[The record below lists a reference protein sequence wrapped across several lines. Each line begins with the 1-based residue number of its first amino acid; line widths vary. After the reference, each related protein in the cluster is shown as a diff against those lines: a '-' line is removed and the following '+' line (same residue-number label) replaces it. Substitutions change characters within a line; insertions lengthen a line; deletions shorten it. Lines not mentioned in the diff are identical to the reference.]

1 MSSTAPEAY
10 YFATI
15 AAYPYLSQIL
25 TDITRKSFPSSFING
40 GPAPDWKFPTSHELW
55 NILYHCS
62 QSMLEEVT
70 NKVRSVSSAYNAER
84 ENTDPEISQ
93 QVHEAQNAYST
104 SKDFPSAEIS
114 YIAPK
119 SVVNSSSLPP
129 LSTPQRVPTSRSV
142 PAQLT
147 GSTRRPLTRDIQRS
161 RPNDNLRAL
170 TASSTSHVGKK
181 SRPTGRE
188 KAKATDQRISGVQRM
203 LKETVEES
211 SATAASPAPAVLDDS
226 FCYNTPSSSPSCL
239 TDDEKI
245 PASSAS
251 TLASSMSSDHLD
263 DSIASKDTT
272 PPGNG
277 STLASSMSSDQFKQ
291 SIASTQKSF
300 TLLTLSPTRKTLTMS
315 TTTMTKTNT
324 TTSRRKQ
331 QQSTVLKGGPIG
343 GRVKK
348 RELPEK
354 VRAQQA
360 HHSMPLVRQ
369 PKIERSETDSRASV
383 SPSIDT
389 LPPSSASGTL
399 LPIEELNHDFSPPLS
414 PVGPHSLDTTFE
426 PPFRTPT
433 DAAPENPGPV
443 STGRRSIGSV
453 GRITKNAIRHV
464 RGDPSKRAIN
474 ETAGLSRKLLE
485 QERRRHS
492 FGALNGEL
500 PAGTGQGSD
509 TRPGRHSLGALP
521 TRRDIKAEVGKRA
534 GSKPPWLSDYPLHR
548 IATIR

>member
-10 YFATI
+10 YFAMI

-40 GPAPDWKFPTSHELW
+40 GPAPDWKFPTSYELW
-55 NILYHCS
+55 DILYHCS

-70 NKVRSVSSAYNAER
+70 NRVRSVSSAYNAER
-84 ENTDPEISQ
+84 ENTAPEISQ
-93 QVHEAQNAYST
+93 QVHEAQNAHST

-114 YIAPK
+114 YVAPK

-129 LSTPQRVPTSRSV
+129 PSTPQRVSTSRLV
-142 PAQLT
+142 PAQPT

-161 RPNDNLRAL
+161 RPNDNLRGL
-170 TASSTSHVGKK
+170 TASSTSRVGKK

-188 KAKATDQRISGVQRM
+188 RAKATNQRISGVQRM
-203 LKETVEES
+203 LSETVEES
-211 SATAASPAPAVLDDS
+211 SATAASPASTVLDDT
-226 FCYNTPSSSPSCL
+226 FCYNTPSSSPSCP
-239 TDDEKI
+239 TEGETT

-251 TLASSMSSDHLD
+251 TLASSMSSDQLD

-272 PPGNG
+272 PPGSA

-300 TLLTLSPTRKTLTMS
+300 TLLTLSPTRKTS

-324 TTSRRKQ
+324 PTSRRKQ
-331 QQSTVLKGGPIG
+331 QQSTVFKGGSIG

-348 RELPEK
+348 RVLPEK

-369 PKIERSETDSRASV
+369 PKIETSEKDSSPSV

-389 LPPSSASGTL
+389 LPPSGASGTL
-399 LPIEELNHDFSPPLS
+399 LPIEELNHNLSPPLS
-414 PVGPHSLDTTFE
+414 PVGPPSFDATFE

-433 DAAPENPGPV
+433 DAAPENPERA

-464 RGDPSKRAIN
+464 RGDPSKRNIN

-485 QERRRHS
+485 QERRRHG
-492 FGALNGEL
+492 FGALDRE
-500 PAGTGQGSD
+500 PSAGAGRDSG
-509 TRPGRHSLGALP
+509 TRPGRHSLL
-521 TRRDIKAEVGKRA
+521 TRRNIKAEVRKTA
-534 GSKPPWLSDYPLHR
+534 ESKPPWLSDYPLRR

>member
-40 GPAPDWKFPTSHELW
+40 GPAPDWKFPTSSELW

-70 NKVRSVSSAYNAER
+70 NRVRSVSSAYNAER
-84 ENTDPEISQ
+84 ENIAPEISQ
-93 QVHEAQNAYST
+93 QVHEAQNAHST

-119 SVVNSSSLPP
+119 SVVNPSSLPP
-129 LSTPQRVPTSRSV
+129 PSTPQRVPTNRPV
-142 PAQLT
+142 PSQPT
-147 GSTRRPLTRDIQRS
+147 VSTRRPLTRDIQRS

-170 TASSTSHVGKK
+170 TASSTSRVGKK

-188 KAKATDQRISGVQRM
+188 KAKATQQRISGVQRM
-203 LKETVEES
+203 LNDTVEGS
-211 SATAASPAPAVLDDS
+211 SATAASPAPAVLDDTFS
-226 FCYNTPSSSPSCL
+226 YNTPSSSPTCS
-239 TDDEKI
+239 TEDETT

-251 TLASSMSSDHLD
+251 TLASSMSSNHVN
-263 DSIASKDTT
+263 DSIASKATT
-272 PPGNG
+272 PPG
-277 STLASSMSSDQFKQ
+277 SASMLASSMSSDQFKQ

-300 TLLTLSPTRKTLTMS
+300 TLLTLSPTRKTLT
-315 TTTMTKTNT
+315 TTTMIKTNT
-324 TTSRRKQ
+324 TTSRRRQ
-331 QQSTVLKGGPIG
+331 QQSTVLRGGSIG

-348 RELPEK
+348 RELPDK
-354 VRAQQA
+354 VRAQQP

-369 PKIERSETDSRASV
+369 PKIERSEKDSSASV

-389 LPPSSASGTL
+389 LPPNSASGTL
-399 LPIEELNHDFSPPLS
+399 LPIEELHQNLTPPLS
-414 PVGPHSLDTTFE
+414 PVGPHSLDTTFD
-426 PPFRTPT
+426 PPLRTPA
-433 DAAPENPGPV
+433 DAASENPEPV
-443 STGRRSIGSV
+443 STGRRSIGSM

-464 RGDPSKRAIN
+464 RGDPSKRTIN

-492 FGALNGEL
+492 SGALSREP
-500 PAGTGQGSD
+500 PAGTGRDSD
-509 TRPGRHSLGALP
+509 TGADRHSLGALP
-521 TRRDIKAEVGKRA
+521 TRRDIKAEVRKRA